1 MDAAGVELAGLDG
14 LSAAKL
20 KSLLCEQHAALQ
32 EQHAELL
39 THREQLVV
47 KDQEIRF
54 YTFQIEALKLQ
65 ILKLRRMQFGSRSE
79 KRAIDDQQL
88 ELLEFLRLRL
98 LCRIFRNS
106 ASLF

>member
-20 KSLLCEQHAALQ
+20 KSLLCEQHATLQ

-39 THREQLVV
+39 IHREQLIA
-47 KDQEIRF
+47 KDQQIRL
-54 YTFQIEALKLQ
+54 YTFQIDALKLQ

-79 KRAIDDQQL
+79 SAHTIS
-88 ELLEFLRLRL
+88 
-98 LCRIFRNS
+98 NS
-106 ASLF
+106 